1 MSIGRRV
8 LVVNTGSSS
17 LKYQLIDPATGEW
30 VAKGLVERIGEAA
43 PQLHH
48 EWADG
53 RLVEHD
59 ADLPD
64 HAAALVADA
73 ADAGAGPSRDSTG
86 CSPSGIASCT
96 AAASTAS
103 PSSSTMRSR
112 RPSSDSSRL
121 APLHNPASLRGIR
134 ELRRLLPD
142 VPHVAVFDTAFH
154 STMPPEAY
162 TYAIPAEL
170 AESLH
175 IRKYGFHGT
184 SYRYVTRKAAEILG
198 VPVDHVNLIVCHL
211 GNGASM
217 AAIRGGESVDTTM
230 GLTPLQG
237 LAMGTRSGDLDPAV
251 ILHLVRVGGLSL
263 EEADALLNKSSGL
276 KGMAGTQDMREVRT
290 LADAGDG
297 RARRALA
304 VYAYRIRG
312 YIGAYLATVPDVH
325 ALVFTAGIGEHDAA
339 LRLDV
344 CQPLAHLGIA
354 LDDGLNADPPA
365 GRGRS
370 TTAPGR
376 SGSSWYPPTRRPRSP
391 GSRRRPWR
399 RRPSLALHSNAEH
412 TGCGSRAPPAEWENA
427 SHPEGVA
434 LCVD

>member
-1 MSIGRRV
+1 MVPVSRTASV

-17 LKYQLIDPATGEW
+17 LKYQLIDPGTGDW
-30 VAKGLVERIGEAA
+30 MAKGLVERIGEDA

-53 RLVEHD
+53 RLVQHD

-64 HAAALVADA
+64 HAAALVLMLQMLAEDSGGM
-73 ADAGAGPSRDSTG
+73 AGLFAVGHRVVHGGSEYREPVVVDDDVERTIERLI
-86 CSPSGIASCT
+86 P
-96 AAASTAS
+96 
-103 PSSSTMRSR
+103 
-112 RPSSDSSRL
+112 L

-162 TYAIPAEL
+162 TYALPVDL
-170 AESLH
+170 AERLH

-184 SYRYVTRKAAEILG
+184 SYRYVTRKAAEFLG
-198 VPVDHVNLIVCHL
+198 VAVEQANLVVCHL

-217 AAIRGGESVDTTM
+217 AAIRDGASIDTSM

-251 ILHLVRVGGLSL
+251 ILHLVRVGGMSL
-263 EEADALLNKSSGL
+263 DAADALLNKSSGL
-276 KGMAGTQDMREVRT
+276 KGMAGSQDMREVRA
-290 LADAGDG
+290 LADAGDEA
-297 RARRALA
+297 ARRALD

-312 YIGAYLATVPDVH
+312 YIGAYLAAVPGAQ

-339 LRLDV
+339 LRREV
-344 CQPLAHLGIA
+344 CAPLAHLGIR
-354 LDDGLNADPPA
+354 LDEGLNAGPA
-365 GRGRS
+365 RGVRRIDDGS
-370 TTAPGR
+370 GAIRILVVPTNEEAEIARQSAEAVAAATAQ
-376 SGSSWYPPTRRPRSP
+376 
-391 GSRRRPWR
+391 
-399 RRPSLALHSNAEH
+399 
-412 TGCGSRAPPAEWENA
+412 
-427 SHPEGVA
+427 
-434 LCVD
+434 

>member
-1 MSIGRRV
+1 M
-8 LVVNTGSSS
+8 VNTGSSS
-17 LKYQLIDPATGEW
+17 LKYQLIDPATGQW
-30 VAKGLVERIGEAA
+30 TAKGLVERIGEEA

-64 HAAALVADA
+64 HSAALVLMLQMLAE
-73 ADAGAGPSRDSTG
+73 DSGGMTRLFAVG
-86 CSPSGIASCT
+86 HRVVHGGSAYREPVIVDDDVEAT
-96 AAASTAS
+96 IERLI
-103 PSSSTMRSR
+103 P
-112 RPSSDSSRL
+112 L

-162 TYAIPAEL
+162 TYAIPVDL
-170 AESLH
+170 AETLH

-184 SYRYVTRKAAEILG
+184 SYRYVTRRAAEVLG
-198 VPVDHVNLIVCHL
+198 VAIGHVNLIVCHL

-217 AAIRGGESVDTTM
+217 AAIRGGESIDTTM

-237 LAMGTRSGDLDPAV
+237 LAMGTRSGDLDPSV

-263 EEADALLNKSSGL
+263 EGADALLNKESGL
-276 KGMAGTQDMREVRT
+276 KGMAGTQDMREVRA
-290 LADAGDG
+290 LADAGDEA
-297 RARRALA
+297 ARRAIA

-312 YIGAYLATVPDVH
+312 YVGAYLAAVPGVH

-339 LRLDV
+339 LRRDV
-344 CQPLAHLGIA
+344 CEPLAHLGIA
-354 LDDGLNADPPA
+354 LDERLNAV
-365 GRGRS
+365 
-370 TTAPGR
+370 PGGGVR
-376 SGSSWYPPTRRPRSP
+376 QIDDGTGPIRILVVPT
-391 GSRRRPWR
+391 
-399 RRPSLALHSNAEH
+399 NEEAEIA
-412 TGCGSRAPPAEWENA
+412 RQAAEAVEAA
-427 SHPEGVA
+427 S
-434 LCVD
+434 